1 MGSSVTQLVAEVT
14 SRHQIVLAA
23 STPGAGEFLGV
34 DWGSIAL
41 VFVVGLIATV
51 VVVSAYSYGI
61 RLLAIGSPDDTE
73 SASGGRAAIA
83 DAGTRPVLATAG
95 GWACIG
101 IGVVGVLVGIYLVI
115 PQFH

>member
-1 MGSSVTQLVAEVT
+1 MGATELAAGAT
-14 SRHQIVLAA
+14 AHQIVKTA

-51 VVVSAYSYGI
+51 VVVSAYSFGI

-83 DAGTRPVLATAG
+83 NAGKRPAIATAG
-95 GWACIG
+95 GYVCIG
-101 IGVVGVLVGIYLVI
+101 IGIIGVLFGIYLVI

>member
-1 MGSSVTQLVAEVT
+1 MNSVTELVPAVT
-14 SRHQIVLAA
+14 AASHQVVQAA
-23 STPGAGEFLGV
+23 STPGADEFLGV

-51 VVVSAYSYGI
+51 VVVSSYSFGI

-73 SASGGRAAIA
+73 SATGGHADIAA
-83 DAGTRPVLATAG
+83 AGTRPAIATAG
-95 GWACIG
+95 GYVCIG
-101 IGVVGVLVGIYLVI
+101 IGIIGVLFGIYLVI

>member
-1 MGSSVTQLVAEVT
+1 MAIHTLAHQLVA
-14 SRHQIVLAA
+14 AA
-23 STPGAGEFLGV
+23 SSGTNDFLGV

-51 VVVSAYSYGI
+51 VVVSAYSFGI

-73 SASGGRAAIA
+73 STSGGRAEIA
-83 DAGTRPVLATAG
+83 QAGNRPAVATAG
-95 GWACIG
+95 GLLCFAIG
-101 IGVVGVLVGIYLVI
+101 LAGVLFGIYLII

>member
-1 MGSSVTQLVAEVT
+1 MNGAISAAVAT
-14 SRHQIVLAA
+14 SAQQVIKAA

-34 DWGSIAL
+34 DWGSIVL

-51 VVVSAYSYGI
+51 VVVSAYSFGI

-73 SASGGRAAIA
+73 SVSGGRASIA
-83 DAGTRPVLATAG
+83 KSGRRPTIASAG
-95 GWACIG
+95 GYACIG
-101 IGVVGVLVGIYLVI
+101 IGVIGVLFGIYLVI